1 MYSTLILQCKTQLK
15 SCLIYWW
22 RGSGKSFRSCSPFY
36 RFGSY
41 GTKYER
47 PDSDLDLAVY
57 AGTPLSAPVLW
68 RMAQELAASIGR
80 DVDLVDLASASTVM
94 RAQVVHNGVRIYC
107 ADMLVCE
114 TFEDYVY
121 SSYARLNEE
130 RRGILEDI
138 QRRGNVYG

>member
-1 MYSTLILQCKTQLK
+1 MQGSFEK
-15 SCLIYWW
+15 SLDAMVE
-22 RGSGKSFRSCSPFY
+22 RLRERFLELLAVY

-41 GTKYER
+41 GTEYER
-47 PDSDLDLAVY
+47 AGSDLDLALY
-57 AGTPLSAPVLW
+57 AGTALPVVEVW
-68 RMAQELAASIGR
+68 RVAQELAADIGR

-94 RAQVVHNGVRIYC
+94 RVRVIHDGERIYC
-107 ADMLVCE
+107 ADRLACE
-114 TFEDYVY
+114 TFEVYAY

>member
-1 MYSTLILQCKTQLK
+1 MQDSVEQPMAALVERLREAFTALI
-15 SCLIYWW
+15 SV
-22 RGSGKSFRSCSPFY
+22 Y

-57 AGTPLSAPVLW
+57 AGTALPAVELW
-68 RMAQELAASIGR
+68 RMAQEMASDIGR

-94 RAQVVHNGVRIYC
+94 RAQVIHSGERIYC
-107 ADMLVCE
+107 ADRISCE

-138 QRRGNVYG
+138 QRRGSVYG

>member
-1 MYSTLILQCKTQLK
+1 MQDSVEQPIAMLVEKLREAFPALI
-15 SCLIYWW
+15 SV
-22 RGSGKSFRSCSPFY
+22 Y

-57 AGTPLSAPVLW
+57 AGTAMPVIELW
-68 RMAQELAASIGR
+68 RTAQDLASDIGR

-94 RAQVVHNGVRIYC
+94 RAQVIHNGGRVYC
-107 ADMLVCE
+107 ADRLACE
-114 TFEDYVY
+114 TFEVYAY

-138 QRRGNVYG
+138 QRRGSVYG

>member
-1 MYSTLILQCKTQLK
+1 MVEKLREAFPALI
-15 SCLIYWW
+15 SI
-22 RGSGKSFRSCSPFY
+22 Y

-47 PDSDLDLAVY
+47 PDSDLDLAVH
-57 AGTPLSAPVLW
+57 AGTALPTVELW
-68 RMAQELAASIGR
+68 RTAQDLASDIGR

-94 RAQVVHNGVRIYC
+94 RVQVIHNGRRVYC
-107 ADMLVCE
+107 ADRLACE
-114 TFEDYVY
+114 TFEVYAY

-138 QRRGNVYG
+138 QRRGSVYG